1 MKTLLLVGD
10 QPRHLYVADQL
21 ITHTTVNHV
30 VIMRRESLS
39 PTAPEDATA
48 HDRALFR
55 YHFDLRNRTEANA
68 YGDLTHLSVLGKCP
82 GRVVEASALNS
93 DQVAR
98 EVRECNADLAIVF
111 GTDLI
116 KEPVLRVLPE
126 LTLNL
131 HLGLSP
137 WYRGSATLFWPFY
150 FLEPQWAGVTVH
162 RLVQAV
168 DGGDIAFQSCPVL
181 HSGMGIHD
189 VGVGA
194 VTSALPTLLQLI
206 EMVNSG
212 KKISFQKQRSS
223 GRIFRT
229 KDFRPCHLRLNYDT
243 FGDRMP
249 DAYLT
254 GALGGSIPDLVNLSY
269 E

>member
-1 MKTLLLVGD
+1 MN
-10 QPRHLYVADQL
+10 YVL
-21 ITHTTVNHV
+21 
-30 VIMRRESLS
+30 IMRRESLS
-39 PTAPEDATA
+39 PTAPEATTA

-55 YHFDLRNRTEANA
+55 HHFDLRNRTEAQA
-68 YGDLTHLSVLGKCP
+68 YGELTYQDLLGKCP
-82 GRVVEASALNS
+82 GRVIEATALNS
-93 DQVAR
+93 VQVAR
-98 EVRECNADLAIVF
+98 EVKDIEADLGIVF

-116 KEPVLRVLPE
+116 KEPVLGVLPE

-162 RLVQAV
+162 RLVEAV
-168 DGGDIAFQSCPVL
+168 DGGEVAFQSTPVL
-181 HSGMGIHD
+181 QSGMGIHD

-194 VTSALPTLLQLI
+194 VKSAIPNILQLI
-206 EMVNSG
+206 EAVDAG
-212 KKISFQKQRSS
+212 KRINLARQRSS

-229 KDFRPCHLRLNYDT
+229 KDFRPCHLRLNYDM
-243 FGDRMP
+243 FGDRMT
-249 DAYLT
+249 DAYLA
-254 GALGGSIPDLVNLSY
+254 GLLGVSVPNLVSLSC